1 MVNKLFSWIL
11 ISVLNSFLIGCLTT
25 VNSGKTQLSS
35 VNKYKNTYL
44 KTYACASSLWHFI
57 FLRWRYTDTP
67 VHHRLTEII
76 GLENLHYLFL
86 HSKWSMNG
94 FLKSGQRLP
103 QISIHLVIKSEYINQ
118 WLAQMRIVKSIVSS
132 NQHRSICSDQNRSMV
147 WKIRKDQAMVC
158 KIQNQTIN
166 DLLKYE

>member
-1 MVNKLFSWIL
+1 MPHYCELRQD
-11 ISVLNSFLIGCLTT
+11 SVE
-25 VNSGKTQLSS
+25 LSKQIQ
-35 VNKYKNTYL
+35 KYLSKDI
-44 KTYACASSLWHFI
+44 CMCFI
-57 FLRWRYTDTP
+57 FVALYIFEMKIHTQTHT